1 MIMKKKL
8 HLLIT
13 FLMMA
18 MVGLTLTMCSS
29 DDDGGDNGGDNGGG
43 GYTQPTGTVTLSGVI
58 TDGDGN
64 VIGGATIK
72 SGLTQT
78 TTTDSKGV
86 FTLFAAP
93 VVDKRVTITVSKD
106 GFFEATKT
114 CLKEGN
120 FLVINAVVQSKSI
133 ATATPSFTAATFD
146 IASGATTTVDEAV
159 VAIPS
164 SGLKN
169 AETGAEVTGTANM
182 EVLYLSPENENFTE
196 LMPGGDMAA
205 IDKND
210 DEVILYSYGMMNVKL
225 TDDSDNTLQ
234 IKDGK
239 KATVTFPIAE
249 NQKADAPATMPL
261 WSFDKEKGVWVEE
274 GVATKSDDG
283 TYYQGEVTHFSWVN
297 LDYPSSRATV
307 EGTVKD
313 ASGDPVPGVKVIID
327 QVMRYTDQSG
337 KYSAFVPINVDLE
350 IYIKASDYFGQTIA
364 KKNEAGLTAGETR
377 VVNFTLPSLPKVVG
391 KVTSCTATNGE
402 EGIVTL
408 SYTEDTNYTQ
418 KTFSTV
424 TKNGEFSFTVPD
436 NVYSITLEASRAGRS
451 ATKTKYLTN
460 EEKGTNLD
468 LGNIEVC
475 TPVTTG
481 ENYIKI
487 DGHQYKFDGEAV
499 CYMMS
504 ENYDSTET
512 KMMIFN
518 LGSKATRIMYSY
530 EQPLYSASIFARNIT
545 KTGSYTS
552 NSESQEWG
560 TEPYFMVSNVQIDS
574 TWYYMSS
581 GVLQITKF
589 GAAGAIVEGKVT
601 GVLNSQTYVSDT
613 LQIQSK
619 NFEIKFSCERGA
631 DMEHGQFY

>member
-1 MIMKKKL
+1 MKTKL
-8 HLLIT
+8 HLFIRLM
-13 FLMMA
+13 MMA
-18 MVGLTLTMCSS
+18 MVSLTFTMCSS
-29 DDDGGDNGGDNGGG
+29 DDDDGGDNGGKNGGG

-64 VIGGATIK
+64 LVSGATIK

-78 TTTDSKGV
+78 TTTDSKGI

-93 VVDKRVTITVSKD
+93 VVDKRVTITISKD
-106 GFFEATKT
+106 GYFEATKT
-114 CLKEGN
+114 SKKEGN
-120 FLVINAVVQSKSI
+120 FLVINAVLQSKSM
-133 ATATPSFTAATFD
+133 ATATPSFTAETFD
-146 IASGATTTVDEAV
+146 VASGATATVDEAV

-164 SGLKN
+164 DGLKN
-169 AETGAEVTGTANM
+169 AETGADVTGNAKM

-205 IDKND
+205 INKND
-210 DEVILYSYGMMNVKL
+210 GEVILYSYGMMNVKL

-249 NQKADAPATMPL
+249 DQKADAPATMPL

-274 GVATKSDDG
+274 GVATKSVDG

-337 KYSAFVPINVDLE
+337 KYSAFVPINVDLD

-402 EGIVTL
+402 EGIVSFT
-408 SYTEDTNYTQ
+408 YTDDNNAQ
-418 KTFSTV
+418 KTVSTV
-424 TKNGEFSFTVPD
+424 TKNGEFSFTIP
-436 NVYSITLEASRAGRS
+436 NNITSIALEASRAGRS
-451 ATKTKYLTN
+451 TTKTKYLTS

-475 TPVTTG
+475 TPVATG
-481 ENYIKI
+481 DNYIKI

-499 CYMMS
+499 CYMMT
-504 ENYDSTET
+504 ENFDSIES
-512 KMMIFN
+512 KMMSFM
-518 LGSKATRIMYSY
+518 LTSKATRIINSY
-530 EQPLYSASIFARNIT
+530 EQPIYSASIFTRNIT

-552 NSESQEWG
+552 NPESQEWG
-560 TEPYFMVSNVQIDS
+560 TEPFFMVSNVQIDS

-589 GAAGAIVEGKVT
+589 GVAGGLVEGKAT
-601 GVLNSQTYVSDT
+601 GVLNSQKYVGDSV
-613 LQIQSK
+613 QIQSK

-631 DMEHGQFY
+631 DLKHGQYY